1 MHHFMAIAARV
12 FLALLTLLL
21 IRPTFAHSL
30 QQKRYVVSVGTPS
43 DKLVSG
49 TFWLYSYSWY
59 GLKKYKL
66 AAIQNGFAVVPL
78 DIDRLRREADPHPN
92 TSGYVV
98 VIQAGEHL
106 WFRSP
111 DIAPDKFWTDLQG
124 AIRLIG
130 SSTDLRTGETQLVL
144 AAPVKRHVTVLYPD
158 GRPKANFDLNVSIY
172 LWDENHCGFHDGLPI
187 GKFRT
192 DARGT
197 VEVLAPLVPLYLD
210 GLEYYASIGTGL
222 AGPAYSSNVGMKVPA
237 DEAVVI
243 KVVWE
248 VPTFAVQL
256 RVLTQTGRPRPGA
269 DVYGSWST
277 NTCGGSDRIARTNST
292 GTVRLDLD
300 ATFKA
305 LTLIAGG
312 PYSAGDPNG
321 NKNTRELTDTE
332 MRELFSKHKLTIRW

>member
-124 AIRLIG
+124 TIRLMG
-130 SSTDLRTGETQLVL
+130 GSTDLRTGETQLGSRCACETACDFSL
-144 AAPVKRHVTVLYPD
+144 P
-158 GRPKANFDLNVSIY
+158 GRTTQS
-172 LWDENHCGFHDGLPI
+172 
-187 GKFRT
+187 KFRSQ
-192 DARGT
+192 RIHLSVGR
-197 VEVLAPLVPLYLD
+197 ESLWIPRRLA
-210 GLEYYASIGTGL
+210 
-222 AGPAYSSNVGMKVPA
+222 NRKVPN
-237 DEAVVI
+237 
-243 KVVWE
+243 
-248 VPTFAVQL
+248 
-256 RVLTQTGRPRPGA
+256 GRQGHR
-269 DVYGSWST
+269 
-277 NTCGGSDRIARTNST
+277 
-292 GTVRLDLD
+292 
-300 ATFKA
+300 
-305 LTLIAGG
+305 
-312 PYSAGDPNG
+312 
-321 NKNTRELTDTE
+321 
-332 MRELFSKHKLTIRW
+332 